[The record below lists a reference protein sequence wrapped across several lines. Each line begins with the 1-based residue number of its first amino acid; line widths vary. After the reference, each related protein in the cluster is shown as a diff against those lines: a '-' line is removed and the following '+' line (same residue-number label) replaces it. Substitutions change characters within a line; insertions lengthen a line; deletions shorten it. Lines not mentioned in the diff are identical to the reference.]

1 MRTEGTIFF
10 TCERWPHDVM
20 TDPKTELNPPFEI
33 LEPSEWAGAIVFNS
47 PHSGNIYPRS
57 FLTAARLDLASLRR
71 SEDSFVDELFL
82 GVVQRGHPLMRA
94 HFPRCYVDVNREPY
108 ELDPRMFEGRLPSF
122 ANTRSMRV
130 AGGLGTVARVVGDAQ
145 EIYDQRIPVD
155 DALGR
160 IEELYKPYHRALRR
174 LVTKVHRQCGA
185 AVLVDC
191 HSMPSTAGAKDERP
205 RADVVLGDRYGT
217 SCVAIVSETIES
229 TLTELGYSVS
239 RNKPYAGGFITEHYG
254 NPSAGLH
261 AIQLEI
267 NRGLY
272 MDERRYERAARF
284 SRLAADLETLA
295 DRLGRMPIDEI
306 RPYRA
311 AAE

>member
-1 MRTEGTIFF
+1 MTEP
-10 TCERWPHDVM
+10 R
-20 TDPKTELNPPFEI
+20 TELNPPFEI
-33 LEPSEWAGAIVFNS
+33 LEPTEWAGAIVFNS
-47 PHSGNIYPRS
+47 PHSGSIYPRS
-57 FLTAARLDLASLRR
+57 FLSSARLDLSSLRR

-82 GVVQRGHPLMRA
+82 GVVPRGHPLMRA

-145 EIYDQRIPVD
+145 EIYDQRIPID

-160 IEELYKPYHRALRR
+160 IEDLYKPYHRALRR
-174 LVTKVHRQCGA
+174 LVTKVHRDCGA

-217 SCVAIVSETIES
+217 SCVAIVSETIET

-272 MDERRYERAARF
+272 MDERHYERGPTFA
-284 SRLAADLETLA
+284 RLAADLELLA
-295 DRLGRMPIDEI
+295 ERLARMPIDEI

>member
-1 MRTEGTIFF
+1 
-10 TCERWPHDVM
+10 
-20 TDPKTELNPPFEI
+20 
-33 LEPSEWAGAIVFNS
+33 
-47 PHSGNIYPRS
+47 
-57 FLTAARLDLASLRR
+57 
-71 SEDSFVDELFL
+71 
-82 GVVQRGHPLMRA
+82 
-94 HFPRCYVDVNREPY
+94 
-108 ELDPRMFEGRLPSF
+108 
-122 ANTRSMRV
+122 
-130 AGGLGTVARVVGDAQ
+130 
-145 EIYDQRIPVD
+145 
-155 DALGR
+155 
-160 IEELYKPYHRALRR
+160 
-174 LVTKVHRQCGA
+174 
-185 AVLVDC
+185 
-191 HSMPSTAGAKDERP
+191 MPSTAGAKDERP